1 MHYVRERYETR
12 WCEEGNLYR
21 QKRQNRKHDTM
32 KRVMIIDALNAYFR
46 AYIVDP
52 SMSTNGQ
59 PIGGVKG
66 FLKILQKLVREN
78 KPDMVVVVWD
88 GPGGSAKR
96 RAIVKEYKQG
106 RKPIR
111 LNRESNLTPDEETE
125 NKVWQQTRLLEYLNE
140 LPIPQFMFPEVEA
153 DDVIAY
159 IVQSEK
165 LKGWQKVIVSSDKDF
180 IQLCDDETVLFRP
193 IQKEVL
199 TTKNILETYG
209 IHPCNFAMARAI
221 AGDKSDNLKG
231 IGGAGLPTVKK
242 RLPFLFEDKEYS
254 FQEVMDFCE
263 KAEGKVVFFDRVIE
277 NQNLIIR
284 NYKLMQLYD
293 PNLSRQS
300 RQKVDYVFDN
310 LGYEFNRTE
319 IIKMMNEDGFGVFNW
334 DDLFA
339 TMNRF
344 VVDKALKN

>member
-1 MHYVRERYETR
+1 
-12 WCEEGNLYR
+12 
-21 QKRQNRKHDTM
+21 M

>member
-1 MHYVRERYETR
+1 
-12 WCEEGNLYR
+12 
-21 QKRQNRKHDTM
+21 M

-96 RAIVKEYKQG
+96 RAIVKEYKEG

-159 IVQSEK
+159 VVQSEK
-165 LKGWQKVIVSSDKDF
+165 FKGWEKVIVSSDKDF

-199 TTKNILETYG
+199 TTKNVLEKYG
-209 IHPCNFAMARAI
+209 IHPRNFAIARAI

-231 IGGAGLPTVKK
+231 IVGAGLPTVKK

-254 FQEVMDFCE
+254 FQEVIDFCE
-263 KAEGKVVFFDRVIE
+263 KSEGRVVFFDRVIE

-300 RQKVDYVFDN
+300 RKKVDYVFDN
-310 LGYEFNRTE
+310 LDTSLTE
-319 IIKMMNEDGFGVFNW
+319 
-334 DDLFA
+334 LSS
-339 TMNRF
+339 
-344 VVDKALKN
+344 LK

>member
-1 MHYVRERYETR
+1 VLHVRERSQTR
-12 WCEEGNLYR
+12 RREEGNLYR
-21 QKRQNRKHDTM
+21 QKRQNRKYDTM

>member
-1 MHYVRERYETR
+1 MVE
-12 WCEEGNLYR
+12 NS
-21 QKRQNRKHDTM
+21 M

-96 RAIVKEYKQG
+96 RAIVKEYKEG

-111 LNRESNLTPDEETE
+111 LSRESNLTPDEETE

-199 TTKNILETYG
+199 TTKNVLENYG

-254 FQEVMDFCE
+254 FQEVIDFCE

>member
-1 MHYVRERYETR
+1 
-12 WCEEGNLYR
+12 
-21 QKRQNRKHDTM
+21 M

-96 RAIVKEYKQG
+96 RAIVKEYKEG

-199 TTKNILETYG
+199 TTKNVLENYG

-254 FQEVMDFCE
+254 FQEVIDFCE

>member
-1 MHYVRERYETR
+1 
-12 WCEEGNLYR
+12 
-21 QKRQNRKHDTM
+21 
-32 KRVMIIDALNAYFR
+32 
-46 AYIVDP
+46 
-52 SMSTNGQ
+52 
-59 PIGGVKG
+59 
-66 FLKILQKLVREN
+66 
-78 KPDMVVVVWD
+78 
-88 GPGGSAKR
+88 
-96 RAIVKEYKQG
+96 
-106 RKPIR
+106 
-111 LNRESNLTPDEETE
+111 
-125 NKVWQQTRLLEYLNE
+125 VWQQTRLLEYLNE

-159 IVQSEK
+159 ITQAEK
-165 LKGWQKVIVSSDKDF
+165 FKGWQKVVVSSDKDF

-199 TTKNILETYG
+199 TTKNILEKYG
-209 IHPCNFAMARAI
+209 IHPRNFALARAI

-254 FQEVMDFCE
+254 FQEVIDFCE

-319 IIKMMNEDGFGVFNW
+319 CIKMMNEDGFGVFNW
-334 DDLFA
+334 TDLFA

-344 VVDKALKN
+344 VVDKVLKNE

>member
-1 MHYVRERYETR
+1 
-12 WCEEGNLYR
+12 
-21 QKRQNRKHDTM
+21 M

-66 FLKILQKLVREN
+66 FLKLLQKLVREN

-96 RAIVKEYKQG
+96 RAIVKEYKAG

-180 IQLCDDETVLFRP
+180 IQLCDNETVLFRP

-199 TTKNILETYG
+199 TTKNVLETYG

-254 FQEVMDFCE
+254 FQEVIDFCE
-263 KAEGKVVFFDRVIE
+263 KSEGRVVFFDRVIE

-300 RQKVDYVFDN
+300 RKKVDYVFGN

-319 IIKMMNEDGFGVFNW
+319 FIKMMNEDGFGVFNW

-344 VVDKALKN
+344 SVDKVLKS

>member
-1 MHYVRERYETR
+1 
-12 WCEEGNLYR
+12 
-21 QKRQNRKHDTM
+21 M

-96 RAIVKEYKQG
+96 RAIVKEYKEG

-159 IVQSEK
+159 ITQTEK
-165 LKGWQKVIVSSDKDF
+165 FKGWQKVIVSSDKDF

-199 TTKNILETYG
+199 TTKNILENYG
-209 IHPCNFAMARAI
+209 IHPRNFALARAI

-231 IGGAGLPTVKK
+231 IGGAGLATVKK

-254 FQEVMDFCE
+254 FQEVIDFCE
-263 KAEGKVVFFDRVIE
+263 KAEGKVVFFDRVTE
-277 NQNLIIR
+277 NKNLIIR

-319 IIKMMNEDGFGVFNW
+319 LIRMMNEDGFGVFNW
-334 DDLFA
+334 NDLFA

-344 VVDKALKN
+344 AIDKALKS

>member
-1 MHYVRERYETR
+1 
-12 WCEEGNLYR
+12 
-21 QKRQNRKHDTM
+21 M

-96 RAIVKEYKQG
+96 RAIVKEYKEG

-125 NKVWQQTRLLEYLNE
+125 NKAWQQTRLLEYLNE

-159 IVQSEK
+159 VVQSEK
-165 LKGWQKVIVSSDKDF
+165 FKGWQKVIVSSDKDF

-199 TTKNILETYG
+199 TTKNVLEKYG
-209 IHPCNFAMARAI
+209 IHPRNFAMARAI

-231 IGGAGLPTVKK
+231 IAGAGLPTVKK

-254 FQEVMDFCE
+254 FQEVIDFCE
-263 KAEGKVVFFDRVIE
+263 KVDSKVVFFNRVID
-277 NQNLIIR
+277 NKNLVIR

-300 RQKVDYVFDN
+300 RKKVDYVFGN

-319 IIKMMNEDGFGVFNW
+319 FIKMMNEDGFGVFNW

-344 VVDKALKN
+344 SVDKVLKN

>member
-1 MHYVRERYETR
+1 
-12 WCEEGNLYR
+12 
-21 QKRQNRKHDTM
+21 M

-96 RAIVKEYKQG
+96 RAIVKEYKEG

-159 IVQSEK
+159 ITQAEK
-165 LKGWQKVIVSSDKDF
+165 FKGWQKVVVSSDKDF

-199 TTKNILETYG
+199 TTKSILENYG
-209 IHPCNFAMARAI
+209 IHPRNFAIARAI

-231 IGGAGLPTVKK
+231 IAGAGLPTVKK

-254 FQEVMDFCE
+254 FQEVIDFCE
-263 KAEGKVVFFDRVIE
+263 KVDSKVVFFDRVIE

-319 IIKMMNEDGFGVFNW
+319 FIKMMNEDGFGVFNW

-344 VVDKALKN
+344 VIDKALQNQ

>member
-1 MHYVRERYETR
+1 
-12 WCEEGNLYR
+12 
-21 QKRQNRKHDTM
+21 M
-32 KRVMIIDALNAYFR
+32 KRLLIIDALNMYFR

-96 RAIVKEYKQG
+96 RAVVKEYKEG

-165 LKGWQKVIVSSDKDF
+165 FKGWQKVIVSSDKDF
-180 IQLCDDETVLFRP
+180 FQLCDNETILFRP

-199 TTKNILETYG
+199 NKNTIIERFG
-209 IHPCNFAMARAI
+209 IHPNNFALARAI

-231 IGGAGLPTVKK
+231 VDRVGLTTIAK
-242 RLPFLFEDKEYS
+242 RLPFLKEERAYMIEDVFNYCDT
-254 FQEVMDFCE
+254 QEDNI
-263 KAEGKVVFFDRVIE
+263 KAYNNIVKQID
-277 NQNLIIR
+277 LIKL
-284 NYKLMQLYD
+284 NYQVMQLYTPSISYQGRTKIQWTINESEYD
-293 PNLSRQS
+293 
-300 RQKVDYVFDN
+300 
-310 LGYEFNRTE
+310 FNKTE
-319 IIKMMNEDGFGVFNW
+319 IIKMMMQDGFGEGDW
-334 DDLFA
+334 TELFRA
-339 TMNRF
+339 F
-344 VVDKALKN
+344 KNISVKNKKTSNI